1 MSLNNQR
8 HFVHKRIKISY
19 PSNPV
24 QGHEKYRY
32 RCPFCQFMVHAN
44 RFQELFLP
52 VVDADILIY
61 GGYRGIKALK
71 PILSSE
77 MRLKVLEAMQEKI
90 EWIYDKIGGELLWLR
105 SKNVSIRDVQNISYS
120 KMGVPSRPLGINVST
135 KSGLIQITK
144 SGSK

>member
-1 MSLNNQR
+1 MPHYL
-8 HFVHKRIKISY
+8 HKNIKSEY
-19 PSNPV
+19 SFNPV

-32 RCPFCQFMVHAN
+32 RCPFCSIMVHAD

-52 VVDADILIY
+52 VVDADIMVY
-61 GGYRGIKALK
+61 GGYRGIKVLK
-71 PILSSE
+71 PELSSE
-77 MRLKVLEAMQEKI
+77 MRNKILEVMQEKI
-90 EWIYDKIGGELLWLR
+90 EWIYNKIGGELLWLR